1 MEKSEVIKLRISPE
15 ERQQIHRKMLDMGVL
30 NRSAYL
36 RKMALDGYC
45 VRLDLKE
52 VKELNRLLRICSN
65 NLNQYAKRANET
77 GSVYKADIEDLQR
90 RLDVIWQRQKELLT
104 ELAGIE

>member
-1 MEKSEVIKLRISPE
+1 MMEKSEMIKLRISPE

-45 VRLDLKE
+45 VRLDLDE
-52 VKELNRLLRICSN
+52 VKELNYLLRICSN
-65 NLNQYAKRANET
+65 NLNQYAKKANET
-77 GSVYKADIEDLQR
+77 GNIYKADIEDLQR
-90 RLDVIWQRQKELLT
+90 RLDAIWQQQKELLT
-104 ELAGIE
+104 ELAGI